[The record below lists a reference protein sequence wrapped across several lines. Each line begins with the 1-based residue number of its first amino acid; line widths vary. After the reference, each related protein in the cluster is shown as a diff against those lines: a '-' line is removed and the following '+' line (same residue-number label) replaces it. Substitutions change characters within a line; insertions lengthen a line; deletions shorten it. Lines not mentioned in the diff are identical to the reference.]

1 VPYPPSLANLW
12 EESNLMIIDLC
23 LSDLRSTNILQ
34 KARSEMALLF
44 FMISPTNMQFF
55 HLLKHKDTD
64 QLINRLGEP
73 GTPAI

>member
-1 VPYPPSLANLW
+1 
-12 EESNLMIIDLC
+12 
-23 LSDLRSTNILQ
+23 
-34 KARSEMALLF
+34 MALLF